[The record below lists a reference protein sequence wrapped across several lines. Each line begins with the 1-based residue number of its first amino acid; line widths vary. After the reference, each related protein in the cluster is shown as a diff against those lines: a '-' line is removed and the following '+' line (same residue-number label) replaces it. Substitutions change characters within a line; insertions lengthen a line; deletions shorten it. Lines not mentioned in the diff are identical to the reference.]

1 MEKKQGFFSALKEEV
16 KRGLSPARSRG
27 RSKGRHVPALPE
39 PVVVRSGGL
48 RHVEAL
54 SPLMEGPDQNEG
66 MDGGDYSK
74 VERWGNWMK
83 GQFFRSPA
91 AGGGGGEYQRSDLR
105 LLIGVLGAPLAPVH
119 VSSSEPLPH
128 LSIKNSPIVS
138 FPLISLLSCYIASFT
153 YLLLGNNMGN

>member
-27 RSKGRHVPALPE
+27 RSKGRHVAALPE
-39 PVVVRSGGL
+39 PVVVRSGGM

-83 GQFFRSPA
+83 GQFFRSP
-91 AGGGGGEYQRSDLR
+91 GGGEYQRSDLR

-138 FPLISLLSCYIASFT
+138 FFLSLTSLCSLVT
-153 YLLLGNNMGN
+153 LLHLLYCN